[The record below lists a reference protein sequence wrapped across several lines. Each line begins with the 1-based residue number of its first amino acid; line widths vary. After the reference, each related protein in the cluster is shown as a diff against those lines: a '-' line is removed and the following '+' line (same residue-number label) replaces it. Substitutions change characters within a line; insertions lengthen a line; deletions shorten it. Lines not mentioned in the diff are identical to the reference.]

1 MIDQE
6 LISFEIPS
14 KIIQSDRNINDIF
27 HAHGGIPIL
36 ILIMYNK
43 KRNEDR
49 RLHPVR

>member
-1 MIDQE
+1 MIDEE

-27 HAHGGIPIL
+27 PHSGIPIL